1 MASTFNPGDH
11 LQVHRK
17 LGYNHHGIY
26 ISDDRIIQFGGGI
39 FDKPHAAIEAV
50 PLKQFDPYGTAE
62 VVRHDRIMWPG
73 GWLPPADPPH
83 KVIARAEFLLANFP
97 DLPYNLIGN
106 NCEHIANCCAS
117 GGWTE
122 SHQVRGYFGL
132 RVITSAGIM
141 WFLAARSRSNRPLT
155 KRATIA
161 IGLYVLSGFAGIA
174 IYNHHIRRF
183 WQQVRDEWEVHEKLL
198 AQDEPPSEDR

>member
-1 MASTFNPGDH
+1 LTIGHQKQHNGN
-11 LQVHRK
+11 VHE
-17 LGYNHHGIY
+17 I
-26 ISDDRIIQFGGGI
+26 
-39 FDKPHAAIEAV
+39 A
-50 PLKQFDPYGTAE
+50 GT
-62 VVRHDRIMWPG
+62 P
-73 GWLPPADPPH
+73 
-83 KVIARAEFLLANFP
+83 
-97 DLPYNLIGN
+97 
-106 NCEHIANCCAS
+106 
-117 GGWTE
+117 
-122 SHQVRGYFGL
+122 QVRGYFGL

>member
-1 MASTFNPGDH
+1 MNNTFKPGEH
-11 LQVHRK
+11 LQVRRK

-26 ISDDRIIQFGGGI
+26 ISDDRVIQFGSGI

-50 PLKQFDPYGTAE
+50 PLKQFDPGGTAE
-62 VVRHDRIMWPG
+62 VVQHGRTRWID

-97 DLPYNLIGN
+97 DLSYNLIGN

-122 SHQVRGYFGL
+122 SHQVRAYFGI
-132 RVITSAGIM
+132 RVISSAGIM
-141 WFLAARSRSNRPLT
+141 WYLASLSRNNRPLPE
-155 KRATIA
+155 RAAIA
-161 IGLYVLSGFAGIA
+161 IVLYVLSGIAGIV
-174 IYNHHIRRF
+174 IYNHNIRRF
-183 WQQVRDEWEVHEKLL
+183 WQVVRARWEAHEQFL